1 MRLRNI
7 PDAPILLEKNKRN
20 YIKEPTS
27 NKDNWSNVFKNNN
40 PIHLEIGMG
49 KGRFLTTLAK
59 QNPNINYI
67 GVDMYPSIL
76 LRASQK
82 LELEELDNIKLFYYD
97 AAKFEEVFT
106 KEIDRIYLNFSDP
119 WPKNAHEKRRLT
131 SDTFLPIYKNILKD
145 ECEIHFKTDNI
156 KLFEFSLENLA
167 NNKLI
172 LSNVSL
178 DLHKSDI
185 VGNVMTEYEEKFSV
199 HGPIYRLEA
208 KFRKE
213 D

>member
-7 PDAPILLEKNKRN
+7 KNAVELLEKNKLN
-20 YIKEPTS
+20 YIKNPIDYKGDRS
-27 NKDNWSNVFKNNN
+27 KLFNNDN

-49 KGRFLTTLAK
+49 KGQFLTTLAK
-59 QNPNINYI
+59 LNPNINYI

-82 LELEELDNIKLFYYD
+82 LELEQLSNIKLFYYD
-97 AAKFEEVFT
+97 ASKFDEVFE
-106 KEIDRIYLNFSDP
+106 KEISRIYLNFSDP

-131 SDTFLPIYKNILKD
+131 SNTFLPIYNNILKKD
-145 ECEIHFKTDNI
+145 CEIHFKTDNI

-167 NNKLI
+167 NNQLI
-172 LSNVSL
+172 LSNISL

-185 VGNVMTEYEEKFSV
+185 VGNVMTEYEEKFSPK
-199 HGPIYRLEA
+199 GPIYRLEA
-208 KFRKE
+208 KFRK
-213 D
+213 